1 MRYFI
6 PILFFVMLFSC
17 KEKSST
23 EQVKKDSTTGVPE
36 KLPEAKEDERF
47 LSIFRD
53 LPEPRFYVYA
63 SDLQA
68 HFTAKMLPA
77 IENGT
82 AIKGLLATEQVDILG
97 LPESQFGEKNIVWI
111 KNQMQEKEYIVLL
124 IGSSP
129 KDYLQDDLNY
139 YLVTFT
145 QTGRYIDHILLASF
159 QEKSPSLDTKSYS
172 YWNRYEVKTHID
184 KTEYN
189 HVEETKRFTQEII
202 EYNISQKGIFEKN
215 TKKLKRNYTDK
226 NNLDLDDNT
235 IDVFY
240 EYFPFKA
247 EGFETTNPKL
257 RIKED
262 KENGLMSLENIKTS
276 EKVVFTYFK
285 DHANGKTFAHQYS
298 TDKSDGESKYETY
311 FFVYGNATWTDVT
324 EDICPSITL
333 KDFFGTEENLPPVK
347 YRKFFTMS
355 YELPQEG
362 TTMRVVLRELSTID
376 RGIDLED
383 FERYTKKIR
392 YQTIELNWNMD
403 EGKFEVGKKY

>member
-17 KEKSST
+17 KEKSNT

-172 YWNRYEVKTHID
+172 YWNRYEIKTHID

-202 EYNISQKGIFEKN
+202 EYGINSKGIFEKN

-257 RIKED
+257 KIKED
-262 KENGLMSLENIKTS
+262 KENGLMSLENTKTS

-324 EDICPSITL
+324 EDILPPISL

-392 YQTIELNWNMD
+392 YQTIEINWNMD